1 MLRFAVFDEHGPA
14 QEWRLVC
21 AHLLGSDDV
30 SAAGVV
36 SFKGSHII
44 CKPADT
50 AAAHALCLLVDA
62 GRAGKLML
70 PTCLLQQREEPY
82 RLYEE
87 LARHRVKLF
96 LEKSENW
103 GLLDPAKAPDAFE
116 VFEKARTVF
125 VQGMLVDD
133 PYRAEMHHRD
143 ALALAINA
151 SEKLASRR
159 AEWML
164 HGRYG
169 KQGASNA
176 LGVRVPLE
184 KQPELMK
191 VTLHREFDILAV
203 PTPWAQIEP
212 TPGRYVWDATD
223 RWMAWAK
230 QNNRRVVGG
239 PLLDMGPS
247 GIPGWARPLL
257 NDPAKLK
264 DRLYEFV
271 RQTVVRYGP
280 MCSIWNI
287 ASSVH
292 MNETTTLSLG
302 AMVESTRLAAVAA
315 RSARKDAKLLVEIGD
330 PFNSTVMANEGAVNA
345 LQYLKAIISDGIS
358 FDLLG
363 IPLLV
368 GEDSRGR
375 GARDIMQMAAVLD
388 RFTARKEVPPVI
400 VTALGAPSAEGVSEA
415 GGWWRDRWSP
425 RIQSGFAAM
434 AFQTALANP
443 GVAAVVW
450 DRLRDGA
457 GNGASDVGL
466 FGSDGA
472 PKPAAERLLTLR
484 KRLRSPLGSL
494 DAAAS
499 AAGAQGMGGSAAG
512 APAINGSAQ
521 GEIAK

>member
-1 MLRFAVFDEHGPA
+1 MLRFAVFNEHGPA
-14 QEWRLVC
+14 HEWSLVS
-21 AHLLGSDDV
+21 AHLLGSDDA
-30 SAAGVV
+30 SAPGTVAFQDG
-36 SFKGSHII
+36 HIM
-44 CKPADT
+44 CTPADPI
-50 AAAHALCLLVDA
+50 AAHALCHLVDA
-62 GRAGKLML
+62 GKAGRLML
-70 PTCLLQQREEPY
+70 PTCLLQQRDEPY
-82 RLYEE
+82 HLYEE

-116 VFEKARTVF
+116 VFERARTVF
-125 VQGMLVDD
+125 VQGMLEEDSFK
-133 PYRAEMHHRD
+133 AEMQHRD
-143 ALALAINA
+143 ALALAISA

-159 AEWML
+159 ADWML

-169 KQGASNA
+169 KQGATNA

-184 KQPELMK
+184 KLPDHMK
-191 VTLHREFDILAV
+191 STLHREFDIMSV
-203 PTPWAQIEP
+203 PTPWTLIEP
-212 TPGRYVWDATD
+212 SPGRYVWDATD

-264 DRLYEFV
+264 DRLYEFI

-292 MNETTTLSLG
+292 MNETTTLSTS
-302 AMVESTRLAAVAA
+302 AMVETTRLASVAA
-315 RSARKDAKLLVEIGD
+315 RAARKDIKLLVEVGD
-330 PFNSTVMANEGAVNA
+330 PFNSTVTANAGAVNA
-345 LQYLKAIISDGIS
+345 LQYLKALISDGIS

-363 IPLLV
+363 IPLLM
-368 GEDSRGR
+368 GEDTRGR

-400 VTALGAPSAEGVSEA
+400 VTALGAPSRVHGEA
-415 GGWWRDRWSP
+415 GGWWRERWTP
-425 RIQSGFAAM
+425 KVQSGYAAM
-434 AFQTALANP
+434 AFHTALANP

-457 GNGASDVGL
+457 GTGAAEGGL
-466 FGSDGA
+466 FAPDGS
-472 PKPAAERLLTLR
+472 PKPAAEKLLKLRL
-484 KRLRSPLGSL
+484 RLRSPLGAL
-494 DAAAS
+494 DGAKSS
-499 AAGAQGMGGSAAG
+499 AGSKIMGSPSAGATQ
-512 APAINGSAQ
+512 NGD
-521 GEIAK
+521 